1 MKHQARALRVLAFF
15 VCAPVCAPN
24 VHQGQIPG
32 LFIMKIEPYR
42 CFAGLTACN
51 TLNLAGIVP
60 VIRPRTRRHVAASR
74 FACFARYWR
83 IEASRFGVKR
93 GSRCCELSR
102 NEGLRC
108 CGTCCYGLGRLNTVS
123 TACPEAL
130 SGHGCS
136 RRTGP
141 GFPGHEPQLLAPC
154 RTWLSGAQAAIS
166 RAAWGLAFWGMGRS
180 CHSRPS
186 PDGWRR
192 MWRACAQEVC
202 KPDNSRR
209 AGHAKVANTRRCRT
223 NANSAA
229 IILQV

>member
-1 MKHQARALRVLAFF
+1 MPKRGLAR
-15 VCAPVCAPN
+15 
-24 VHQGQIPG
+24 H
-32 LFIMKIEPYR
+32 
-42 CFAGLTACN
+42 
-51 TLNLAGIVP
+51 
-60 VIRPRTRRHVAASR
+60 
-74 FACFARYWR
+74 WR
-83 IEASRFGVKR
+83 IEASRFGAKG

-136 RRTGP
+136 RRTEP
-141 GFPGHEPQLLAPC
+141 GFSGHEPQLLAPH
-154 RTWLSGAQAAIS
+154 RAWLSGA
-166 RAAWGLAFWGMGRS
+166 RAAVALAVPNLAFRGAGGNFSRRIGLGFLGMRRS

-186 PDGWRR
+186 PGGWRR

-202 KPDNSRR
+202 KPDNSCR
-209 AGHAKVANTRRCRT
+209 AGHAKVANAHRCRT